1 MKSSFMIIFGI
12 LMAIATVKGKSYI
25 LVILNTYFS
34 IVMLNLKTV
43 NCLFTTTRKDGY
55 LRNIVLVN
63 FFDVIELRQLCVFK
77 NWYQWMTQFLIKY
90 LNFMTRHFSRSCALE
105 TFPEIAYYYLWI
117 FLMCMLQCFWT
128 CLHEGP

>member
-90 LNFMTRHFSRSCALE
+90 LNFMTRHVGFQQIVCPGNVSRDSVLLFVD
-105 TFPEIAYYYLWI
+105 FPNVYAAV
-117 FLMCMLQCFWT
+117 FLDVLT
-128 CLHEGP
+128 